1 MNAAWFIHGKTL
13 RRDLRFWLA
22 ITGYDLNDRSSSNRI
37 YLFYVFVFFSLWGL
51 AVLALITSAVAGFF
65 RTLSPAQPVALAVQ
79 IASMVT
85 LAWWLWSLFSSAQR
99 SPIRFTADDAALICS
114 TPVSRPA
121 VVFTWLLG
129 EWVKSGLL
137 FWGLGITLG
146 FIRAELSL
154 TVKPSWADAPLY
166 LSNGMTF
173 WLLMFLLHGGMFT
186 LVWAYGCYRMWEKR
200 ELRSPV
206 LVPAAFS
213 LLMAPGVLLGSS
225 SGILAAPAYPV
236 ILPLA
241 AGVGLANYMTGLL
254 ISLGWAV
261 LGISGLAW
269 ASRRVNLS
277 RAAQESI
284 AAPGILSGGQQAAA
298 VSLKRR
304 LKSGSRPS
312 SIPGGQD
319 EFALVWK
326 QAVRLARG
334 FSLSILADWLFI
346 LLLSVGIWAAPDW
359 GSRGI
364 ALLFWIVRLHDRI
377 SEELRTDLGLW
388 FLALALPV
396 RSDRWLL
403 AELGPAAILAIFLGW
418 AGLGLASL
426 AGVRAIPIG
435 LAILIPVLVINL
447 AFSCGFDVLRQTKA
461 EHLMIG
467 TTPTN
472 GILAIFLSGLVVALS
487 GFLYYFFNGGLFG
500 LGFSLAFSALTA
512 YGLRSFAVNSYKEL
526 GK

>member
-37 YLFYVFVFFSLWGL
+37 YLLYVIVFFSIWGL
-51 AVLALITSAVAGFF
+51 TVLALITSAVAGFF
-65 RTLSPAQPVALAVQ
+65 RSASPDHPITLAVQ
-79 IASMVT
+79 IASAVT

-99 SPIRFTADDAALICS
+99 SPIHFSADDAALICS

-154 TVKPSWADAPLY
+154 TAEPTWVNAPLY

-173 WLLMFLLHGGMFT
+173 WLLTFLLHGGMFT
-186 LVWAYGCYRMWEKR
+186 LVWAFGSFRLWEKR

-206 LVPAAFS
+206 LVPVACG
-213 LLMAPGVLLGSS
+213 LLLAPGVLLGSS
-225 SGILAAPAYPV
+225 SGFLAALAFPV

-241 AGVGLANYMTGLL
+241 AGVGLASYLAGFL
-254 ISLGWAV
+254 ISLAWAV
-261 LGISGLAW
+261 SGIGLLAW
-269 ASRRVNLS
+269 TSRRLNLS

-284 AAPGILSGGQQAAA
+284 ASPGLLSGGQQAASA
-298 VSLKRR
+298 SLKRR
-304 LKSGSRPS
+304 LKSGSPPTLL
-312 SIPGGQD
+312 PGGRGA
-319 EFALVWK
+319 FALVWK
-326 QAVRLARG
+326 QVVRFSRG
-334 FSLSILADWLFI
+334 FSLTTLLDWLFI
-346 LLLSVGIWAAPDW
+346 LGLSYGIWVAPDW

-364 ALLFWIVRLHDRI
+364 ALLFWILRLHDRI
-377 SEELRTDLGLW
+377 SEELRTDLGMW
-388 FLALALPV
+388 FLSLALPV
-396 RSDRWLL
+396 RSDRRLL
-403 AELGPAAILAIFLGW
+403 AELGPAAVLAMLLGW
-418 AGLGLASL
+418 AALGLASL
-426 AGVRAIPIG
+426 ARARAIPLE
-435 LAILIPVLVINL
+435 LAILLPALVINL
-447 AFSCGFDVLRQTKA
+447 AFSAGFDVLRQTKA

-467 TTPTN
+467 AAPSN
-472 GILAIFLSGLVVALS
+472 GILAIVLSGLVVGLS
-487 GFLYYFFNGGLFG
+487 GFLFNFFNGGLVG
-500 LGFSLAFSALTA
+500 LGLSLALCAATA
-512 YGLRSFAVNSYKEL
+512 YGLRAFAEDSYREL